1 MGEQNEVQIGTR
13 VSCDGHY
20 GVVRYLGPVIDTK
33 GTWIGIE
40 WDDPNRGK
48 HNGCHNG
55 VQYFNTRSETGG
67 SFIRPQKLD
76 ETLSVPDAMRSKYF
90 ATLPCPDGSK
100 DVLLMEAPRCNRI
113 VEFVGPEKV
122 SMMLSRGE
130 TIVEA
135 SLSHMPV
142 DRAGDLGE
150 VAQLVPN
157 LRYLDLSHTLLATW
171 EQVAEVTRPMS
182 RLISLNLSKNVLE
195 LPKSAVELRDAFK
208 TLRQMVLRDVGYSWD
223 QVLQCAEMWPWVEDL
238 VVSLNGIDLLRTPP
252 DSLFGQ
258 LRHLSLQEN
267 PIASWDTVCKLGHL
281 PKLEQLTLADCDLT
295 SIAFPETAPGE
306 KTPLFANLVS
316 LNLRNNRLEEWSS
329 LVELDKLARLD
340 DLIVN
345 GNPVTVRERR
355 HVTRS
360 LLLAQ
365 LGNLKL
371 LDRTE
376 ISKMERREAGL
387 FYVNRVFPLWI
398 QCGGTAEGEGTPTA
412 EFTRLH
418 PRFRALLKVYGAPI
432 ESSPNA
438 VQPNIM
444 NQLITVEIVAPQ
456 DPDKGS
462 IRKRLPVSMTVEK
475 LKAVVMQLFPRKGS
489 RLRLSFAH
497 SEQGK
502 ESIFNK
508 ERQSLHFYDIMDG
521 SRIYVRW

>member
-55 VQYFNTRSETGG
+55 VQYFKTRSETGG

-182 RLISLNLSKNVLE
+182 RLVSLNLSKNVLE
-195 LPKSAVELRDAFK
+195 LPKSAAELRDAFK

-238 VVSLNGIDLLRTPP
+238 VVSLNAIDVLRTPP

-306 KTPLFANLVS
+306 KTPLFANLVA

-432 ESSPNA
+432 ESSQNA
-438 VQPNIM
+438 VQPDIK

-475 LKAVVMQLFPRKGS
+475 LKAVVMQLYPRKGS